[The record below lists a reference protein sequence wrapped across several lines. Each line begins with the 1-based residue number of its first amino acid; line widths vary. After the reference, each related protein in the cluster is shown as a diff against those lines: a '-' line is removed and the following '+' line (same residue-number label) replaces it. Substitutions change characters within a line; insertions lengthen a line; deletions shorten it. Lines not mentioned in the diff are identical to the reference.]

1 MTGLPQLDIAVFA
14 ISVLCAMVM
23 AAAEV
28 ALDSVSRSRLEELEE
43 KGDARAALA
52 LKLKQGQED
61 LRGAVQIVTVFCV
74 IIAAAIAE
82 HHTYLWIQASP
93 WAANSWWII
102 TAAHGISVMIA
113 ALLITSIFLISTLF
127 AKSLGTHYAD
137 RFSLGSAG
145 MMRMLTRMLHLP
157 QKGLTLFANI
167 LLRPAGRTATFSD
180 SAISE
185 ENLMDILEEG
195 METGLLDKT
204 EHELI
209 EGIFRFTDRTASEV
223 MIPRTDVVA
232 IDSALSPE
240 EIVAQV
246 MRDGFTR
253 MPVYSGSMDN
263 IIGVIYAKDVFSLIE
278 HKNLIILHDILRP
291 PFVVP
296 GTKSVPDLLREF
308 QRKRIH
314 LAVVVDE
321 FGGTEGIITLEDILE
336 EIVGDIKD
344 EYDED
349 ARPFER
355 LADGVIEVEGRM
367 NITDFNELAEYHIPE
382 SEEYDTL
389 GGFITKIMGRIP
401 SAGDQCT
408 FEDILIDIVKV
419 EERRIELVRIVR
431 KEIREATH

>member
-1 MTGLPQLDIAVFA
+1 MTGFPGIDGAVFA
-14 ISVLCAMVM
+14 VSVLCSMVM

-43 KGDARAALA
+43 EGDARAALA

-82 HHTYLWIQASP
+82 HHTFLWIEASS
-93 WAANSWWII
+93 WAANSWWIVN
-102 TAAHGISVMIA
+102 TAHGISVMIA
-113 ALLITSIFLISTLF
+113 ALLITSVFLVATLF

-137 RFSLGSAG
+137 RFSLRSAG
-145 MMRMLTRMLHLP
+145 MMRLLTRLLHVP
-157 QKGLTLFANI
+157 QKGLTLLANI

-195 METGLLDKT
+195 MEAGLLDKT

-240 EIVAQV
+240 AIVAQV
-246 MRDGFTR
+246 MLEGFTR
-253 MPVYSGSMDN
+253 MPVYKHSLDN

-344 EYDED
+344 EYDDD

-355 LADGVIEVEGRM
+355 ISDDTVEVAGRM
-367 NITDFNELAEYHIPE
+367 NIADFNELVNYHIPE

-401 SAGDQCT
+401 SAGDECDY
-408 FEDILIDIVKV
+408 EALRIDIVKV
-419 EERRIELVRIVR
+419 DERRIELVRITR
-431 KEIREATH
+431 TADET

>member
-1 MTGLPQLDIAVFA
+1 M
-14 ISVLCAMVM
+14 
-23 AAAEV
+23 
-28 ALDSVSRSRLEELEE
+28 RL
-43 KGDARAALA
+43 
-52 LKLKQGQED
+52 
-61 LRGAVQIVTVFCV
+61 
-74 IIAAAIAE
+74 
-82 HHTYLWIQASP
+82 
-93 WAANSWWII
+93 
-102 TAAHGISVMIA
+102 
-113 ALLITSIFLISTLF
+113 
-127 AKSLGTHYAD
+127 
-137 RFSLGSAG
+137 
-145 MMRMLTRMLHLP
+145 LTRLLHVP
-157 QKGLTLFANI
+157 QKGLTLLANI

-195 METGLLDKT
+195 MEAGLLDKT

-240 EIVAQV
+240 AIVAQV
-246 MRDGFTR
+246 MLEGFTR
-253 MPVYSGSMDN
+253 MPVYKHSLDN

-355 LADGVIEVEGRM
+355 ISDDTVEVAGRM
-367 NITDFNELAEYHIPE
+367 NIADFNELVNYHIPE

-401 SAGDQCT
+401 SAGDECDY
-408 FEDILIDIVKV
+408 EALRIDIVKV
-419 EERRIELVRIVR
+419 DERRIELVRITR
-431 KEIREATH
+431 TADET